1 MFCLTLTRRSVTV
14 DLAAEAGGNVETTE
28 PGKVVRTK
36 NGVTCIG
43 YTDLPGRCAAQS
55 STLFGNNV
63 SNFILSMG
71 DAKEGRYEIRHDDEA
86 VRGALVTQDFQTMFP
101 PPAPKPKQTKP
112 SSVNNIISS
121 GSKAGSSENA
131 DDKTLEDASE
141 ESSSKGPPAWLGD
154 AKSATIFGTFLALMC
169 VIGAAGPPAEAI
181 GIVSAF
187 SLACIVGYFAVTGVT
202 GEFSFY
208 FPLIMGD
215 STDVVVYHSRA
226 ALAFD
231 VRHQRHLGHDCDR
244 RPGTDAGRFDSDGYR
259 RDVRGGGGGH
269 VRGEH
274 RGWVPDD
281 WSHGEFVFMFV

>member
-71 DAKEGRYEIRHDDEA
+71 DAKEGRFEIRHDDEA

-101 PPAPKPKQTKP
+101 PPAPKPKQSSKP
-112 SSVNNIISS
+112 GANNIISS
-121 GSKAGSSENA
+121 VSKAGSSKNA
-131 DDKTLEDASE
+131 DDKSLEDASE
-141 ESSSKGPPAWLGD
+141 ETPSKGPPAWLGD
-154 AKSATIFGTFLALMC
+154 AKSAMIFGTFLALMC
-169 VIGAAGPPAEAI
+169 VIGAVGPPAEAI

-202 GEFSFY
+202 GESSFY
-208 FPLIMGD
+208 LF
-215 STDVVVYHSRA
+215 STNNN
-226 ALAFD
+226 
-231 VRHQRHLGHDCDR
+231 
-244 RPGTDAGRFDSDGYR
+244 GRFD
-259 RDVRGGGGGH
+259 
-269 VRGEH
+269 
-274 RGWVPDD
+274 
-281 WSHGEFVFMFV
+281 

>member
-71 DAKEGRYEIRHDDEA
+71 DAKEGRFEIRHDDEA

-121 GSKAGSSENA
+121 GSKAGGSENE
-131 DDKTLEDASE
+131 LEDASE
-141 ESSSKGPPAWLGD
+141 ESSETSSKGPPAWLGD

-202 GEFSFY
+202 GESSLY
-208 FPLIMGD
+208 FPLTGD
-215 STDVVVYHSRA
+215 
-226 ALAFD
+226 
-231 VRHQRHLGHDCDR
+231 
-244 RPGTDAGRFDSDGYR
+244 
-259 RDVRGGGGGH
+259 
-269 VRGEH
+269 
-274 RGWVPDD
+274 
-281 WSHGEFVFMFV
+281 

>member
-1 MFCLTLTRRSVTV
+1 VFCLTLTRRSVTV

-71 DAKEGRYEIRHDDEA
+71 DAKEGRFEIRHDDEA

-101 PPAPKPKQTKP
+101 PPAPKPKQMKP

-121 GSKAGSSENA
+121 GSKAGGSENA

-141 ESSSKGPPAWLGD
+141 ETASKGPPAWLGD

-202 GEFSFY
+202 GESSFY
-208 FPLIMGD
+208 LF
-215 STDVVVYHSRA
+215 STNNN
-226 ALAFD
+226 
-231 VRHQRHLGHDCDR
+231 
-244 RPGTDAGRFDSDGYR
+244 GRFD
-259 RDVRGGGGGH
+259 
-269 VRGEH
+269 
-274 RGWVPDD
+274 
-281 WSHGEFVFMFV
+281 

>member
-1 MFCLTLTRRSVTV
+1 M
-14 DLAAEAGGNVETTE
+14 ETTE

-71 DAKEGRYEIRHDDEA
+71 DAKEGRFEIRHDDEA

-121 GSKAGSSENA
+121 GSKAKDA
-131 DDKTLEDASE
+131 DELEDASE
-141 ESSSKGPPAWLGD
+141 ETPSKGPPAWLGD

-202 GEFSFY
+202 GESSFY
-208 FPLIMGD
+208 FPLTGD
-215 STDVVVYHSRA
+215 Y
-226 ALAFD
+226 
-231 VRHQRHLGHDCDR
+231 
-244 RPGTDAGRFDSDGYR
+244 
-259 RDVRGGGGGH
+259 
-269 VRGEH
+269 
-274 RGWVPDD
+274 
-281 WSHGEFVFMFV
+281 

>member
-1 MFCLTLTRRSVTV
+1 MLTLTRRSVTV

-28 PGKVVRTK
+28 PGKVIRTK

-63 SNFILSMG
+63 ANFILSMG
-71 DAKEGRYEIRHDDEA
+71 DAKEGRFEIRHDDEA

-101 PPAPKPKQTKP
+101 PPAPKPKQSSKP
-112 SSVNNIISS
+112 GANNIISS
-121 GSKAGSSENA
+121 VSKAGSSN
-131 DDKTLEDASE
+131 DKDEEASE
-141 ESSSKGPPAWLGD
+141 ETPSKGPPAWLGD

-202 GEFSFY
+202 GESSFY

-215 STDVVVYHSRA
+215 SIDVVFYHSRA

-231 VRHQRHLGHDCDR
+231 VRHQRHLGYDRDR

-259 RDVRGGGGGH
+259 RDLRGRGGGH
-269 VRGEH
+269 VRSEH
-274 RGWVPDD
+274 RGRVPDD
-281 WSHGEFVFMFV
+281 WAHGELIFIYVRVGN

>member
-71 DAKEGRYEIRHDDEA
+71 DAKEGRFEIRHDDEA

-121 GSKAGSSENA
+121 GSKAGGSENA

-141 ESSSKGPPAWLGD
+141 ETASKGPPAWLGD
-154 AKSATIFGTFLALMC
+154 AKSAMIFGTFLALMC

-202 GEFSFY
+202 GESSFY
-208 FPLIMGD
+208 LF
-215 STDVVVYHSRA
+215 STNNN
-226 ALAFD
+226 
-231 VRHQRHLGHDCDR
+231 
-244 RPGTDAGRFDSDGYR
+244 GRFD
-259 RDVRGGGGGH
+259 
-269 VRGEH
+269 
-274 RGWVPDD
+274 
-281 WSHGEFVFMFV
+281 